1 MPDADPKAL
10 TSDDPIQARIE
21 EHRKRLQERVTSSPL
36 LSSKPWLRARVARR
50 FLQIEDDLRAGPSA
64 EPAAA
69 PPPPTE
75 PDVATGP
82 MEPVQRQRVN
92 DEIDSARG
100 ARAASEA
107 DAERRRRDIDARFAD
122 VDLEA
127 DAAEEEAKSDT
138 GPAGLTGKVERAL
151 WEKYRTAW
159 EATPER
165 QRYRLDPQKFAAQI
179 VDDLTAKGKPPSPGD
194 KRQIKRF
201 IDTERPKFE
210 SVRSKIAPEDG
221 AQAEVVDLQ
230 EAARRERD
238 PEKRGQ
244 MRAAAGEIDD
254 QRVKEKQW
262 DALPG
267 WMAGSARLV
276 GASKSFLDSYLPWLG
291 EASVYAGEAGS
302 GKRGSTAEV
311 LDIYRSAKPVE
322 SALVE
327 GGAAVVGFARSPL
340 FRAGT
345 DGIRAL
351 AAGGSRVAK
360 FLGATRVG
368 KAAAMGGLMAMNG
381 LADQAV
387 RETLGDGSR
396 LQTPEEATRVAA
408 DRFAANFADSGPE
421 AVDGA
426 RAAFLQNHGKSVA
439 RRVTTR
445 AVADFFSGA
454 IVGGV
459 TGPMKQRLQSAILTM
474 PAMADAATR
483 SLAMR
488 MALDVT
494 GNAAEGAV
502 QALLP
507 SGAGA
512 DGINRGAILEALSG
526 DPARRA
532 QALDALLINVV
543 TNIVGGAA
551 GGAAID
557 PEVKARV
564 AEGGRLSPG
573 VEEWLAKNNIPVSER
588 ARYVERARELVLAA
602 AQRPGPESETIR
614 QMAERLSAE
623 GERAVVGLRQVEAEV
638 AAVAEQEARAI
649 EAAAKTAKPNESGE
663 VLPQKMG
670 PDEEPPEEAVRRK
683 ALSERQEAAELL
695 LRVMGYDRQF
705 QEPDDP
711 ETPDQA
717 LRASSD
723 YGDFSDSVRMAP
735 PREVIQA
742 VDLMRETG
750 RKIPDVLAA
759 RYEEASLDVAREE
772 GAMSRQ
778 REVLSRAADPRADFT
793 PEPGPSEPWDVKG
806 LEDAVEVDNR
816 PADLGEGPLVAGP
829 VFPGADGE
837 PMVTVRAKD
846 GSEADVPAG
855 DVREAAS
862 PAPRGD
868 RIPAIREWVASQQKA
883 RGDERPEPGRPV
895 VDPRRGRKVADAY
908 EGLKD
913 DNLADPKVKAAYD
926 AMAKETVG
934 QFRALVADHGVDV
947 RFYGEDTSKD
957 DGYPSSGAMRSDL
970 NRGALRVF
978 RGGTSKHPALD
989 AVVPD
994 ADLPE
999 AYRGKGLTFN
1009 DIFRATHDAFG
1020 HYADNEFGPVGEE
1033 QARQLHLR
1041 LYSPEAARAVST
1053 ETLGQNSWV
1062 NFGRDEKGALRN
1074 NSSKQ
1079 KDGTFTY
1086 AKQKADL
1093 LPDDVVAGYEAP
1105 PDADAAEAFAAHKA
1119 EWNATEA
1126 PAADI
1131 QPREE
1136 VGAEVVQRTF
1146 DYTKKPRT
1154 DHVGGWVDTYHMA
1167 RDRGLSVRDALAE
1180 AEGAFPTNADF
1191 DAKVKSWGRP
1201 TEIAPEVIDALDASA
1216 AEAHR
1221 RISMEGKWLVVNLIE
1236 TRRSMGLSSEQNRSV
1251 NKGQTAFDE
1260 ASKRGAGWDESIK
1273 AGRDAAFGPGRVEA
1287 MYDRIDAAIAAR
1299 GVEAAPAKDVSYL
1312 GRKVPK
1318 AQADVERQAI
1328 RAMAKVP
1335 GMAKDPVAIAVA
1347 VDLMELQMKALAAAR
1362 GEDLGKAYGR
1372 LDVEF
1377 KAEAELRALLG
1388 EKDAAVL
1395 DGERPPNT
1403 ETLLELVGRYRE
1415 RFIAGGGQRRKVGES
1430 ELTGKDIYANGP
1442 AIDALTGKALVE
1454 PDGTPSR
1461 DYGKATVYRVSDM
1474 AADYDAGAALGDW
1487 YVHGREATKQNVPP
1501 HEWGIFARFNG
1512 IASNGQTPDKQ
1523 AVVAKGLLL
1532 RWRGAQRAAG
1542 GDAKAT
1548 KRIFLRM
1555 VDDYFLLLKS
1565 KEKTQSAEEVG
1576 ATNEDYSA
1584 GGTRLT
1590 TMRAQLEKLIED
1602 GDIKSP
1608 KIGPYSRALDPTNDG
1623 DGGDNI
1629 VLDSHMIRYVGRSAS
1644 RGLGKKAR
1652 KAYEDAIRKVAE
1664 SRGVTPEAVQAGLWR
1679 TIRWRVVQSEK
1690 GIAALRYLNDNG
1702 VAVVRAQRAMVRGD
1716 MDGARAALEVA
1727 IARRPESIQSDL
1739 RARLETAVDAYS
1751 KLKQTVPDTFEP
1763 DSIRGMLASGEKAG
1777 WEDLRDPMNALS
1789 PETGRGEEAD
1799 DVPFSESNDA
1809 IQGMFR
1815 NFAKEGRA
1823 LVALTEHADATTLSH
1838 ELAHYASRYMPG
1850 SMKQRLRSI
1859 MGLRPGDAW
1868 TSQDEEVWAREVE
1881 SYLVRGE
1888 APTKAMKPVL
1898 EQAAQF
1904 SKEILDKVA
1913 PYISENRR
1921 AEFAAGDF
1929 GSFLADMFKKGEEA
1943 HGPNAMDPMEQDA
1956 EIDMEVVDA
1965 ERDSR
1970 EVPKARGDIRQD
1982 VLNEIEGK
1990 VTERATD
1997 EDGFQEPTEADI
2009 AAIDAEGESPA
2020 MSTRLK
2026 PGDVV
2031 EKSDGS
2037 TETYRG
2043 GEDVEGRVLVDDAR
2057 DEFRAALE
2065 SGDAGRLA
2073 AARKAF
2079 VEARTKQIEKG
2090 IESGDWGAAG
2100 VPLDVTGKEFSD
2112 ALSDKEAPGGL
2123 WRVQKARRQDLT
2135 DYPEIVASENG
2146 MLEVVRDG
2154 DNVRLIPV
2162 GRDTP
2167 LDPTVFKK
2175 ANAGIFPIGG
2185 AAVDAL
2191 AKIEAGIDRVAA
2203 RIVGAVTDPALSM
2216 TRWVLFGSKGGTG
2229 LRAWFRKNLTEL
2241 DWDPEVAAIQNR
2253 AQGRREQFIVEH
2265 MAPLVDALKRVPKA
2279 EFENFARALDA
2290 GTDLAKYEDA
2300 TKAVRKAFDD
2310 LGQQMVD
2317 VGLMSQE
2324 TYDAHKGKYFPYLR
2338 WSEQTTK
2345 AIEKRIGT
2353 LLKKQ
2358 RAGRLSSVQRT
2369 ELADLRARHDKMT
2382 TLTPTP
2388 DGLVQRTGEARRA
2401 ISAVDVVEGAGRARY
2416 RSSRSIDDAKAKGL
2430 DLSNPTRDVLEAMSS
2445 EIHAVEML
2453 RMFKEI
2459 REHGLTTGDVLAP
2472 GTLPQGVS
2480 KDAYVT
2486 ISNDALGVNGLKT
2499 FGDLA
2504 GHHVSR
2510 GLWSHLETYVH
2521 RPSEFERVYDA
2532 IHTAVRKGKTAYR
2545 IGGHVVQWMGN
2556 PLIWMVHGVPGMKI
2570 AQVYNDGLRLSAGRS
2585 IGKSVDVDGKLVP
2598 VTAEFLRREGVL
2610 VNDAPTKIT
2619 NAHLGAGGRYKIDG
2633 PASAVEATLDVAS
2646 KMIPFKESLEDAYGR
2661 ADSASRA
2668 GLYVYFRETGMAH
2681 KDAVARVRGI
2691 YDMSNVP
2698 DGVKRI
2704 ARGWSFF
2711 RFQYSMMRNLPT
2723 ILKHTPWAM
2732 AKVAG
2737 VFALMRAAH
2746 SAVTGRSEEDYNATL
2761 EASAPGENM
2770 GQMLKRAFSMP
2781 WFNRDGEPGFVSL
2794 WSALPQQTLLQ
2805 GFQPTPAEERAGT
2818 PGSRFLGAMVGGQ
2831 SAVFKPLIEVFT
2843 DTDLYSGAPGLK
2855 KKYGVDAEDGELEA
2869 WKFNARYILQQW
2881 SPSILS
2887 DTMGIA
2893 EAAGI
2898 PNPIAPNAR
2907 PDSEGRLPDVPDAI
2921 STFFGMKPRRPQPTL
2936 AKSVKARESLEADPL
2951 AVSDQGKFRLRSGVD
2966 EDTDEAD
2973 STKEKIQYHAGTIQI
2988 ANGNRVL
2995 GLLRAGRVDDAKKSL
3010 RTKASLTRML
3020 NAMRADESGEYEEN
3034 ADALEAEVERLGI
3047 LED

>member
-10 TSDDPIQARIE
+10 TSDDPIQALIE
-21 EHRKRLQERVTSSPL
+21 ERRKRIIERVSSSPGV
-36 LSSKPWLRARVARR
+36 STRPWLRARIARR
-50 FLQIEDDLRAGPSA
+50 FMQIEDDLRAESQSR
-64 EPAAA
+64 PADPTPA
-69 PPPPTE
+69 PVM
-75 PDVATGP
+75 PDVAAGP
-82 MEPVQRQRVN
+82 MEGAQRQRLN
-92 DEIDSARG
+92 DEVDAARLAQIQAESA
-100 ARAASEA
+100 AAS
-107 DAERRRRDIDARFAD
+107 RRRSVEARFAD
-122 VDLEA
+122 VDLEV

-151 WEKYRTAW
+151 WTKYRTAW

-179 VDDLTAKGKPPSPGD
+179 VDELTAKGKPPTPSD

-201 IDTERPKFE
+201 IDTERPRFE
-210 SVRSKIAPEDG
+210 AVRSKIAPENA

-230 EAARRERD
+230 EAARVEKD
-238 PEKRGQ
+238 PTKRGQ

-262 DALPG
+262 DELPG
-267 WMAGSARLV
+267 WMAGLARAT

-291 EASVYAGEAGS
+291 EGAVAVGESMS
-302 GKRGSTAEV
+302 GKKGSTDEA
-311 LDIYRSAKPVE
+311 LDIYRSARPTESAFVE
-322 SALVE
+322 S
-327 GGAAVVGFARSPL
+327 GAAVVGFARSPL
-340 FRAGT
+340 FRAGAS
-345 DGIRAL
+345 GLQAL
-351 AAGGSRVAK
+351 AGGGSRVAK
-360 FLGATRVG
+360 FLTATKIG
-368 KAAAMGGLMAMNG
+368 KAASMGGMMALNG

-387 RETLGDGSR
+387 REVVGDGSR
-396 LQTPEEATRVAA
+396 FRTPEEATRAAA
-408 DRFAANFADSGPE
+408 DRFAANFADSGAE
-421 AVDGA
+421 AIDGA

-494 GNAAEGAV
+494 GNAAEGAL
-502 QALLP
+502 QSLLP

-512 DGINRGAILEALSG
+512 DGFNRGAILEVFAG
-526 DPARRA
+526 DPESRA
-532 QALDALLINVV
+532 QALNALLINVV
-543 TNIVGGAA
+543 TNVVGGAA
-551 GGAAID
+551 GGVNID

-564 AEGGRLSPG
+564 AESGRLSPG
-573 VEEWLAKNNIPVSER
+573 VEDWLAKNNIPVSER

-602 AQRPGPESETIR
+602 AKRPGPETETIR

-623 GERAVVGLRQVEAEV
+623 GARAVVGLRQIEAEV
-638 AAVAEQEARAI
+638 SAVAEQEARAI
-649 EAAAKTAKPNESGE
+649 EAAAKVSKQNESGE
-663 VLPQKMG
+663 ILPQKMG
-670 PDEEPPEEAVRRK
+670 PDEEPPEEAARRK
-683 ALSERQEAAELL
+683 SLSEGQEAAEYL
-695 LRVMGYDRQF
+695 LRAMGYDRQF
-705 QEPDDP
+705 EEPADP
-711 ETPDQA
+711 ATPDQA
-717 LRASSD
+717 LAASRD
-723 YGDFSDSVRMAP
+723 YGDFADNARLAP
-735 PREVIQA
+735 AREVVQA
-742 VDLMRETG
+742 VELLRESG
-750 RKIPDVLAA
+750 RPIPKVLAD
-759 RYEEASLDVAREE
+759 RYEEASLEVAQEE

-778 REVLSRAADPRADFT
+778 REVLARAGDPRPDFT

-806 LEDAVEVDNR
+806 LEDAVEVQSR
-816 PADLGEGPLVAGP
+816 PEGLGEGPLTAGP
-829 VFPGADGE
+829 VFQGADGE

-846 GSEADVPAG
+846 GSEADVPAAE
-855 DVREAAS
+855 VREAAT
-862 PAPRGD
+862 PAPKGD
-868 RIPAIREWVASQQKA
+868 RIPAIREWVKAQQKA

-895 VDPRRGRKVADAY
+895 VDPRRGRKVAEAY
-908 EGLKD
+908 EALKD

-926 AMAKETVG
+926 AMAKETVD
-934 QFRALVADHGVDV
+934 QFRALVAEHGVDV

-970 NRGALRVF
+970 NRGVLRVF

-999 AYRGKGLTFN
+999 AYRGKGLTYN
-1009 DIFRATHDAFG
+1009 DVFRATHDAFG

-1105 PDADAAEAFAAHKA
+1105 PDADAADAFAAHKA

-1126 PAADI
+1126 PAA
-1131 QPREE
+1131 E
-1136 VGAEVVQRTF
+1136 
-1146 DYTKKPRT
+1146 
-1154 DHVGGWVDTYHMA
+1154 
-1167 RDRGLSVRDALAE
+1167 
-1180 AEGAFPTNADF
+1180 
-1191 DAKVKSWGRP
+1191 
-1201 TEIAPEVIDALDASA
+1201 TESPPPAPI
-1216 AEAHR
+1216 
-1221 RISMEGKWLVVNLIE
+1221 
-1236 TRRSMGLSSEQNRSV
+1236 
-1251 NKGQTAFDE
+1251 
-1260 ASKRGAGWDESIK
+1260 
-1273 AGRDAAFGPGRVEA
+1273 P
-1287 MYDRIDAAIAAR
+1287 
-1299 GVEAAPAKDVSYL
+1299 DVSYL

-1328 RAMAKVP
+1328 RAMARVP

-1362 GEDLGKAYGR
+1362 GEPVGETYAR

-1377 KAEAELRALLG
+1377 MAEQELRALLG
-1388 EKDAAVL
+1388 EKDSAVL
-1395 DGERPPNT
+1395 DGDRPPNT

-1415 RFIAGGGQRRKVGES
+1415 RFVAGGGQRRKVGES

-1442 AIDALTGKALVE
+1442 SIDPLTGKPMVD
-1454 PDGTPSR
+1454 PDGAPSK
-1461 DYGKATVYRVSDM
+1461 DYGKATVYRLSDM

-1487 YVHGREATKQNVPP
+1487 YAHGREAVKQNVPP

-1542 GDAKAT
+1542 GDAAEA
-1548 KRIFLRM
+1548 KRVFLRM
-1555 VDDYFLLLKS
+1555 VDDYFLLLRDREKS
-1565 KEKTQSAEEVG
+1565 QSAEEAG
-1576 ATNEDYSA
+1576 ATNEDYAA

-1590 TMRAQLEKLIED
+1590 TMRAQIEKLLDD

-1608 KIGPYSRALDPTNDG
+1608 KIGPYSRALDPTTDG
-1623 DGGDNI
+1623 DGGDNV
-1629 VLDSHMIRYVGRSAS
+1629 VLDSHMIRYVGRSAA
-1644 RGLGKKAR
+1644 RGLSAKAR
-1652 KAYEDAIRKVAE
+1652 KAYDAAIRKVAE

-1690 GIAALRYLNDNG
+1690 GTAALRYLNDNG
-1702 VAVVRAQRAMVRGD
+1702 VAVVRAQRAMIRGD
-1716 MDGARAALEVA
+1716 MEGARAALEVA
-1727 IARRPESIQSDL
+1727 IARRPESIQADL
-1739 RARLETAVDAYS
+1739 RARLEVAVDAYS
-1751 KLKQTVPDTFEP
+1751 KLKSAVPDSFEP
-1763 DSIRGMLASGEKAG
+1763 DSIRGMLSSGEKAG
-1777 WEDLRDPMNALS
+1777 WEDLRDELNALS
-1789 PETGRGEEAD
+1789 PVEGRGEPAE
-1799 DVPFSESNDA
+1799 DVPFSESSSE

-1823 LVALTEHADATTLSH
+1823 LIALTEHADATTLSH

-1850 SMKQRLRSI
+1850 AMKQRLRAV

-1868 TSQDEEVWAREVE
+1868 TSRDEEVWAREVE
-1881 SYLVRGE
+1881 AYLVRGE

-1929 GSFLADMFKKGEEA
+1929 GAFLADMFKKGEEV
-1943 HGPNAMDPMEQDA
+1943 HGPNAQDPMEQDA
-1956 EIDMEVVDA
+1956 EIDMEVIDA
-1965 ERDSR
+1965 ERDAR

-1982 VLNEIEGK
+1982 ILNEIDGK
-1990 VTERATD
+1990 VTERVVD
-1997 EDGFQEPTEADI
+1997 EDGFEEPTEADI
-2009 AAIDAEGESPA
+2009 AAIDSEGDAPA

-2031 EKSDGS
+2031 ERADGS

-2043 GEDVEGRVLVDDAR
+2043 GEDVEGRVLVDEAR

-2065 SGDAGRLA
+2065 SGDSARA
-2073 AARKAF
+2073 TAARKAF

-2100 VPLDVTGKEFSD
+2100 VPLDVTAKEFSD

-2123 WRVQKARRQDLT
+2123 WRVQKARRHNLT

-2154 DNVRLIPV
+2154 DTVRLVPV

-2167 LDPTVFKK
+2167 MDPEVFKR
-2175 ANAGIFPIGG
+2175 ANAGIFPL
-2185 AAVDAL
+2185 ASNVVDAL
-2191 AKIEAGIDRVAA
+2191 AKIEAGVDRVAA
-2203 RIVGAVTDPALSM
+2203 RIVGTVTDPTLRF
-2216 TRWVLFGSKGGTG
+2216 TRWMLFGSKGGTG
-2229 LRAWFRKNLTEL
+2229 LRSWFRKNLTEL

-2253 AQGRREQFIVEH
+2253 SQGRREQFIVEH

-2290 GTDLAKYEDA
+2290 GGDLAGYEDV

-2317 VGLMSQE
+2317 VGLMSPE
-2324 TYDAHKGKYFPYLR
+2324 TYAAHKGKYFPYLR

-2345 AIEKRIGT
+2345 AIEKRIGK

-2358 RAGRLSSVQRT
+2358 RAGRLSDVQRT

-2388 DGLVQRTGEARRA
+2388 DGLVDRTGEARRS

-2459 REHGLTTGDVLAP
+2459 RDHGLKTGDVLPPGQIPAGVAP
-2472 GTLPQGVS
+2472 G
-2480 KDAYVT
+2480 AYVS

-2570 AQVYNDGLRLSAGRS
+2570 AQVYNDGLRLSAGRT
-2585 IGKSVDVDGKLVP
+2585 IGKSVEVDGKLVP

-2610 VNDAPTKIT
+2610 VNDAPTRIT

-2633 PASAVEATLDVAS
+2633 PASAVESMLDVAS
-2646 KMIPFKESLEDAYGR
+2646 KMIPFKETLEEAYGR

-2668 GLYVYFRETGMAH
+2668 GLYVYFREEGMKH
-2681 KDAVARVRGI
+2681 KDAVNRVRGI

-2737 VFALMRAAH
+2737 VFSLLRAAH
-2746 SAVTGRSEEDYNATL
+2746 SAVTGRSEEEYNAAL

-2805 GFQPTPAEERAGT
+2805 GFQPTPSEERAGT
-2818 PGSRFLGAMVGGQ
+2818 PGSRFLGAVVGGQ

-2855 KKYGVDAEDGELEA
+2855 KKYGIDAEDGEVEA
-2869 WKFNARYILQQW
+2869 WRFNARYILQQW

-2887 DTMGIA
+2887 DTMGVA
-2893 EAAGI
+2893 EAAGL
-2898 PNPIAPNAR
+2898 PNPIAPAAR

-2936 AKSVKARESLEADPL
+2936 AKSVKAREELEADPL
-2951 AVSDQGKFRLRSGVD
+2951 VVSDQGKFRFRSNVD

-2973 STKEKIQYHAGTIQI
+2973 ASKEKMQYHASTIQI

-2995 GLLRAGRVDDAKKSL
+2995 GLLRAGRIDDAKKSL
-3010 RTKASLTRML
+3010 RNRASLTRML
-3020 NAMRADESGEYEEN
+3020 NAMRGDESGDYEGN